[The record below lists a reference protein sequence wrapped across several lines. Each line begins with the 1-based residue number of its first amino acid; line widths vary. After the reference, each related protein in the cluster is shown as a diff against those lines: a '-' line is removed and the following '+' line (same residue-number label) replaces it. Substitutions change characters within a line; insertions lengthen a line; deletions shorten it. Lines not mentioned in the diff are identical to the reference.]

1 MRRAIDLVGQKTSEY
16 GEHCCENAQMTPLD
30 GKTHVENQATGFIK
44 SVVGSSDPQT
54 EGLGK
59 LG

>member
-1 MRRAIDLVGQKTSEY
+1 
-16 GEHCCENAQMTPLD
+16 MTPLD

-44 SVVGSSDPQT
+44 SVVGSSDQQT